1 MNTQVYKNTNRNKY
15 KLNKE
20 VMREY
25 LIEYLNKTKTYNGF
39 SIEKEFITEN
49 NFVKTKLLYL
59 NNYSNYNYMDN
70 NVREICTL
78 LANDLRDI
86 LNKNFFFDL
95 QYGTL
100 IFYI

>member
-1 MNTQVYKNTNRNKY
+1 MNTQVYKYTNINKY
-15 KLNKE
+15 KLNKK

-39 SIEKEFITEN
+39 SIEKEIITEN
-49 NFVKTKLLYL
+49 NFVKTNLLYL

-95 QYGTL
+95 QYGKL